1 MTGWLW
7 RWGPAL
13 AFMAAIFVA
22 SGIPNLGPL
31 PANTS
36 DKVAHFV
43 AYGLLGALLARAFA
57 GTVWAGYTRH
67 TVRQAWVIATLYAVT
82 DELHQAFVP
91 GRTPSVG
98 DWVADAMGA
107 ALGAVVALGVA
118 IWARG
123 GRTKEREV

>member
-1 MTGWLW
+1 
-7 RWGPAL
+7 
-13 AFMAAIFVA
+13 MAAIFAA

-43 AYGLLGALLARAFA
+43 AYGLLGVLLARAFA
-57 GTVWAGYTRH
+57 GTAWVGYTRNV
-67 TVRQAWVIATLYAVT
+67 VRQAWMTATLYAVT

-107 ALGAVVALGVA
+107 ALGAVAALGVA
-118 IWARG
+118 RWAR
-123 GRTKEREV
+123 RTKEREV

>member
-1 MTGWLW
+1 
-7 RWGPAL
+7 
-13 AFMAAIFVA
+13 MAAIFGA

-43 AYGLLGALLARAFA
+43 AYGLLGVLLARSFA
-57 GTVWAGYTRH
+57 GAEWVGYTAH
-67 TVRQAWVIATLYAVT
+67 AVRQAWMTATLYAVT

-98 DWVADAMGA
+98 DWVADATGA

-118 IWARG
+118 RWARG
-123 GRTKEREV
+123 RRAKEREV